1 MQESVS
7 HVIQNLAFS
16 VKNLFQKQH
25 SKVTKSTK
33 SLKSIT
39 KSTAKAAL
47 PFIYQY
53 AIAANFNRLV
63 NQKHDYYV
71 HEPMI
76 HVFYIDQTCFTVRN
90 YFKLQIIIKL

>member
-1 MQESVS
+1 MQGSVP

-16 VKNLFQKQH
+16 VNNLFQKQH
-25 SKVTKSTK
+25 SKVAKPTK

-71 HEPMI
+71 HEAMI
-76 HVFYIDQTCFTVRN
+76 HVFYIDQTCV
-90 YFKLQIIIKL
+90 YCQKLFQTLDHY